1 MHLAQCLTMSLCT
14 SSKYRQKFHTKSA
27 LSPVHHCRHTHTGRD
42 VLTRLSERH
51 TGNVQYSHVHRLLL
65 LSTNPQ
71 QLNETSLNHDCD
83 NYVALFNRY
92 VSTGSSM
99 SQALYHHCAHSCS
112 SSILTPVLT
121 NTCSCWW
128 SVKRWHTV
136 LSCVQMMSMIMMVMC
151 EVWSTGTRCWTVY
164 RWWAWSWW
172 WCVKCEALA
181 HSAELCI

>member
-27 LSPVHHCRHTHTGRD
+27 LSPVHHCRHTHTQGEMYWQD
-42 VLTRLSERH
+42 CQKGTQVMYSIH
-51 TGNVQYSHVHRLLL
+51 TVHRLLL

-99 SQALYHHCAHSCS
+99 SQALYHHCAPSCS

-121 NTCSCWW
+121 DTCSCWW
-128 SVKRWHTV
+128 SVKHWHTV
-136 LSCVQMMSMIMMVMC
+136 LSCVYRRWVRS
-151 EVWSTGTRCWTVY
+151 
-164 RWWAWSWW
+164 RWW
-172 WCVKCEALA
+172 
-181 HSAELCI
+181 